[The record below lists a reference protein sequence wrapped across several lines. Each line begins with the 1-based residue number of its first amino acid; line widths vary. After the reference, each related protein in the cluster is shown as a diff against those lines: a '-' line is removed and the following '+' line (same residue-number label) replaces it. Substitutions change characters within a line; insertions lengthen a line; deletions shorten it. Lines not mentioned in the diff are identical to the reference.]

1 MTTVIT
7 QLRIPL
13 PPGQGQP
20 SVQLST
26 WCYCVA
32 GGSLTAARN
41 SSMELFSS
49 ALGKSI
55 VMVSASRLM
64 APSLV
69 NTPDKVCSTI
79 DRGRRARNLG

>member
-1 MTTVIT
+1 
-7 QLRIPL
+7 
-13 PPGQGQP
+13 
-20 SVQLST
+20 
-26 WCYCVA
+26 
-32 GGSLTAARN
+32 
-41 SSMELFSS
+41 MELFSS

-79 DRGRRARNLG
+79 DPGQRARNLG